1 MKSKMPCLPGLTPV
15 MNDDHAGKV
24 TGGVV
29 ERSTPD
35 APPPTSRRSTG
46 MSPASMK
53 GPARSQVAP
62 SRPTIAITPGSF
74 DVAERPQ
81 ALLGSA
87 VDGRLVAA
95 DGGVQRLVL
104 HHLEMRGERGRLLGL
119 RRGEV
124 VLLVGILLRLEQ

>member
-35 APPPTSRRSTG
+35 APPPTIRASTG

-62 SRPTIAITPGSF
+62 SRPTIAITRRPSSVH
-74 DVAERPQ
+74 VAERPQ
-81 ALLGSA
+81 ALLGGA
-87 VDGRLVAA
+87 VDSGLAAA
-95 DGGVQRLVL
+95 DGGREGVILDRREL
-104 HHLEMRGERGRLLGL
+104 GR
-119 RRGEV
+119 
-124 VLLVGILLRLEQ
+124 Q